1 MKKLVSKYLF
11 LFVVG
16 GLLYVLIEHLWR
28 GFSHWTMF
36 ALGGACFVILGLIN
50 EIILWQ
56 MPLWQQMLIGAAGIT
71 VLEFLSGCVVNLW
84 LDWHVWDYSGMPEVT
99 FWGRFARNIR
109 FYGYLSVWP
118 ESP

>member
-50 EIILWQ
+50 EIIPWQ

-71 VLEFLSGCVVNLW
+71 VLEFYPVVLSI
-84 LDWHVWDYSGMPEVT
+84 SGLTGMSGTTQACQVT

-118 ESP
+118 ESS